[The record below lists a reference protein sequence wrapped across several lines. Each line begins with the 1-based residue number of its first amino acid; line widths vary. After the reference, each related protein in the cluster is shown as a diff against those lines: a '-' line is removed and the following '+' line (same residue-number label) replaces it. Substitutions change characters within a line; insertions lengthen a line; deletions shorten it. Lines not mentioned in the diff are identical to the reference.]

1 MPEITTRI
9 ESTSSLVGQSKP
21 IEVKQTTVFVGG
33 TSDPTSGMTQIEAD
47 ARYVRLPVG
56 GNDGDVP
63 THVGI
68 DIVWQQPTIPLAST
82 NW

>member
-9 ESTSSLVGQSKP
+9 EAVTTCAQQSAP

-33 TSDPTSGMTQIEAD
+33 TSDPTSGITQIEAD
-47 ARYVRLPVG
+47 ARYVRLPTAA
-56 GNDGDVP
+56 NNGDVP
-63 THVGI
+63 TKTDSG
-68 DIVWQQPTIPLAST
+68 IVWQQPTIPLAST